1 MPRGPTVSRRAAPVP
16 ATALYET
23 PAGVV
28 AALAPLL
35 PCVGTMIDLGAGN
48 GRIVD
53 GMQLHGVARAAVAC
67 EPDTTRAGSRA
78 GSRAVDR
85 GITIRREPFVPGEH
99 LPFDLVVSNP
109 PFCDATAWARS
120 ILYPEIPAPSQTVAL
135 LVRVGWYR
143 AAAHA
148 LPPCDLH
155 LLDPRPSFTPDGRTD
170 GSEYAWCIWG
180 PGRGGRF
187 SVLTW
192 RDVRGRT

>member
-1 MPRGPTVSRRAAPVP
+1 MSRRAAPVP

-23 PAGVV
+23 PVDVV
-28 AALAPLL
+28 RALVPLL
-35 PCVGTMIDLGAGN
+35 PRVGSMIDLGSGN

-53 GMQLHGVARAAVAC
+53 TLMDCGVAEGAVAC
-67 EPDTTRAGSRA
+67 EPDTTRAGSSVVGYR
-78 GSRAVDR
+78 RVLV
-85 GITIRREPFVPGEH
+85 RREPYVPGE
-99 LPFDLVVSNP
+99 PVAYDLVVSNP
-109 PFCDATAWARS
+109 PFCEATAWARA
-120 ILYPEIPAPSQTVAL
+120 LLEHGTQWQTVAL

-180 PGRGGRF
+180 PGRGGRC

-192 RDVRGRT
+192 REVRGRTS

>member
-1 MPRGPTVSRRAAPVP
+1 MSRRAATVP

-23 PAGVV
+23 PPGVV
-28 AALAPLL
+28 AALVPLL
-35 PCVGTMIDLGAGN
+35 PLVGTLVDLGAGN

-53 GMQLHGVARAAVAC
+53 TLQLHGVARVAVAR
-67 EPDTTRAGSRA
+67 EPDATRAGSTTPA
-78 GSRAVDR
+78 LGVV
-85 GITIRREPFVPGEH
+85 INRERYTPGEH

-109 PFCDATAWARS
+109 PFCEATAWARAL
-120 ILYPEIPAPSQTVAL
+120 LYPEIPMPSQTVAL

-155 LLDPRPSFTPDGRTD
+155 LLDPRPSFTPDGKTD